1 MYSSEEILEKVNKY
15 VAQMTFD
22 REPSCLYDPIR
33 YVLSLGGKRVR
44 PVLMLMAYN
53 LFRDDVDSIFSPAMA
68 LETFHNVTLLLDDL
82 MDDSD
87 LRRGFPTVHKK
98 WNANTAILSS
108 DAMLVYSFKMMADN
122 QKNAADVMATF
133 VEATLEVN
141 EGQQYDMS
149 FETRDDVTEDEY
161 IEMIRLKTSALLA
174 CALKMGGQLANAPKS
189 DIMNLYCFGEKTGLA
204 FQLMD
209 DYLDVYGDPRIFRKK
224 LGGDIV
230 SNKKTFMLINALNH
244 ANAKQRAELDHWI
257 SVKEFDRDEK
267 IAAVT
272 RIYDEIGIREISE
285 EKVNKYYA
293 ESQKHLDAIAV
304 DDEKKIE
311 LRAYAERLI
320 NRQF

>member
-1 MYSSEEILEKVNKY
+1 MYNSEEILEKVNKY

-22 REPSCLYDPIR
+22 REPSSLYDPIR

-257 SVKEFDRDEK
+257 SVKDFDRNEK

>member
-1 MYSSEEILEKVNKY
+1 MYSSEVILEKVNKY

-22 REPSCLYDPIR
+22 REPSSLYDPIR